1 MGWRGKESGSYATK
15 LTETPIM
22 ATYTNE
28 STGKQLIKSFT
39 MRLGIPEN
47 GVTYDWWAVGKDS
60 ADIITGNG
68 KPIDFYVSIKGRE
81 SSHEP
86 VSNTV
91 SYSGTQTTG
100 PGTGRYPNYYQLEND
115 DNAIHTVYFNPG
127 VSVDP
132 GETVKVLG
140 TYNEKMDGKFIAIR
154 TRKDS
159 TNEEFVSG
167 EVVNATYTITY
178 NENGGTGAPASQT
191 KTHGV
196 DLILRTTIPTR
207 EGYNFVSWNIKPNGQ
222 DTSYQPGDVFRSNE
236 NTTLY
241 AIWELKKYTV
251 SYNANGGSG
260 APADQTKEHGK
271 SLILSSSKPTTSKKY
286 TVTYNANGGSVS
298 PSSKSVSCT
307 FDSWIANPSGVGA
320 HFGIGEKL
328 TSMDTS
334 IVINDVAVDEEFDSS
349 KHALIINYIIN
360 NGTTESIVYPC
371 RQTAYDAYAIT
382 TITAP
387 TGYYLQSVTLS
398 RPWTGIVFPGWGE
411 ENDGTATFEV
421 FSFNVDLVSS
431 ARGDALI
438 KETINVHQLP
448 QNRHMF
454 AKSLPAGKYVFRIS
468 NLAGTGKQFYP
479 GDTYNINADM
489 ELYAQWINNRAGT
502 LATPTRDDYKFIGWF
517 TEVEGGIQVTADTII
532 DFDITLYAI
541 WEDKKCPIWVYTED
555 GWTHFSGTAL
565 RYDGTGWNKLE
576 EQ

>member
-1 MGWRGKESGSYATK
+1 MGWIGKEDTSYATK
-15 LTETPIM
+15 LNTNPIM
-22 ATYTNE
+22 AKYTNE
-28 STGKQLIKSFT
+28 SSGTQLIKSFT
-39 MRLGIPEN
+39 MRLGVPGA
-47 GVTYDWWAVGKDS
+47 GVVYDWDGHT
-60 ADIITGNG
+60 ITGSGN
-68 KPIDFYVSIKGRE
+68 PIDFYVSINGIE
-81 SSHEP
+81 SSHIP

-91 SYSGTQTTG
+91 DAVLGGKGY
-100 PGTGRYPNYYQLEND
+100 YPNYDQLIEY
-115 DNAIHTVYFNPG
+115 TVSF
-127 VSVDP
+127 D
-132 GETVKVLG
+132 EDVKVNAGATVNVIG
-140 TYNEKMDGKFIAIR
+140 TYNDDMVHNSDFIVVR
-154 TRKDS
+154 TRKTS

-167 EVVNATYTITY
+167 EVVNASYTIIY
-178 NENGGTGAPASQT
+178 NANGGSGAPAGQI
-191 KTHGV
+191 KEHGV
-196 DLILRTTIPTR
+196 DLKLRNAIPTR

-260 APADQTKEHGK
+260 APANQIKEHGK

-286 TVTYNANGGSVS
+286 KVTYDANGGSVS
-298 PSSKSVSCT
+298 PASKSVSCT

-320 HFGIGEKL
+320 HFGIGEKV

-349 KHALIINYIIN
+349 KHALIINYITN

-382 TITAP
+382 TITSS

-532 DFDITLYAI
+532 DSDITLYAI